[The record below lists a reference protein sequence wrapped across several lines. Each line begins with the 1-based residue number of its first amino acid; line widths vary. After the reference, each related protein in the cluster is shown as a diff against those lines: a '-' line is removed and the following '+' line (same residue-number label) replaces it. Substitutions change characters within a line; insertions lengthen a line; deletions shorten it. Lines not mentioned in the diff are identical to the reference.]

1 MGVKKLESL
10 RPNQEFKLV
19 QQRDKFTV
27 DREKQREAVEEKWRT
42 AFKAIA
48 E

>member
-1 MGVKKLESL
+1 MEKLESL

-19 QQRDKFTV
+19 KQRDKFTV
-27 DREKQREAVEEKWRT
+27 DREKQREAVEEKQST
-42 AFKAIA
+42 AVKAIA